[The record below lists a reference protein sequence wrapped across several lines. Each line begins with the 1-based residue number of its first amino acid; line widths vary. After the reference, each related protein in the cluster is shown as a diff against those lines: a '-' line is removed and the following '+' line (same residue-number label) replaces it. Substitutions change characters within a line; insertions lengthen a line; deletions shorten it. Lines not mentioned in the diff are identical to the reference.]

1 MELSASSGFRA
12 LPGGKPVVG
21 AGLPPSGSPPARAM
35 PGRWVGGKGSI
46 AAPTKD
52 LILEGKAYTDDGD
65 PRGTVLVR
73 VKRIYA
79 PGALGRFFLG
89 DYISASDKE
98 YRAWT
103 ETKKGR
109 VTTVDGS
116 YHLCKT
122 APGECTA
129 TGQHSITAHLG
140 QWRVWKEAELLAGQA
155 PEGYNREAK
164 GLITRYLKRGEE
176 AAGKPADSGLPWSR
190 QGVLDLKKKR
200 ERSPDE
206 KPGSPKEK
214 EPKDRDRAAKVTK
227 ITELE
232 KKLKELKKEL
242 REEDEPEKAAKRKQP
257 ASAKDRGR
265 SKKKVK
271 TFDKGGLGTGDP
283 NEMGAD
289 WGSVEESSEKGS
301 SDESMSETSSKRPK
315 EKKRKRRTESESDQK
330 EKKGRKDKKR
340 GRHASPRKKKKR
352 RNKRNKLDRD
362 KGPFG
367 VGETSRLPKG
377 KSGSEDSEGSSS
389 TGSSQS
395 FRKAPS
401 GLTLHLRLQ
410 RYAQRYPGRLA
421 TRLLEKMERATRFE
435 GAINATGQKMKA
447 VRPCAVNY
455 FLTILAPSLKDR
467 WTARTQR
474 EMRVGAEIL
483 DCLAAGKGSQAADI
497 QAQRLKALEQSVQD
511 ANSWK
516 KAKFLEL
523 VAEDTGMTD
532 KGEEHM
538 MSKELELEEKFKGKP
553 QAPSRWEEGHTAQK
567 GKDGKGSGKAKGR
580 GKWKT
585 PAQEAVDKKGA

>member
-129 TGQHSITAHLG
+129 TGQHSITVHLG

-232 KKLKELKKEL
+232 KKLKELKRRSTARKTSL
-242 REEDEPEKAAKRKQP
+242 KKPPRGNSRPQRRTVVGAKRK
-257 ASAKDRGR
+257 
-265 SKKKVK
+265 
-271 TFDKGGLGTGDP
+271 
-283 NEMGAD
+283 
-289 WGSVEESSEKGS
+289 
-301 SDESMSETSSKRPK
+301 
-315 EKKRKRRTESESDQK
+315 
-330 EKKGRKDKKR
+330 
-340 GRHASPRKKKKR
+340 
-352 RNKRNKLDRD
+352 
-362 KGPFG
+362 
-367 VGETSRLPKG
+367 SRL
-377 KSGSEDSEGSSS
+377 
-389 TGSSQS
+389 
-395 FRKAPS
+395 
-401 GLTLHLRLQ
+401 LT
-410 RYAQRYPGRLA
+410 
-421 TRLLEKMERATRFE
+421 
-435 GAINATGQKMKA
+435 KA
-447 VRPCAVNY
+447 VWGLETRMRWGP
-455 FLTILAPSLKDR
+455 IGAPWKSRQRRAHLMSL
-467 WTARTQR
+467 
-474 EMRVGAEIL
+474 
-483 DCLAAGKGSQAADI
+483 
-497 QAQRLKALEQSVQD
+497 
-511 ANSWK
+511 
-516 KAKFLEL
+516 
-523 VAEDTGMTD
+523 
-532 KGEEHM
+532 
-538 MSKELELEEKFKGKP
+538 
-553 QAPSRWEEGHTAQK
+553 
-567 GKDGKGSGKAKGR
+567 
-580 GKWKT
+580 
-585 PAQEAVDKKGA
+585 